1 MSSDR
6 RGERAVSWWHDEA
19 PAFVKGT
26 SHGIEL
32 EFEAVPAA
40 TIDAIMGW
48 PRGTAMWQDH
58 QIRTII
64 SVLGDG
70 VRDAAYE
77 AIVAVRRQ
85 VLPRPLGHLLW
96 FDRVF
101 GVRYSW
107 PSCLVWV
114 PVETAAVLAAPLEPI
129 DIDAVRVHVRRR
141 QNRDWQLALPDVE
154 SLGFKVPPLDGI
166 DWRVPQLGYALP
178 TPAELESALEGF
190 TFHVTEPEG
199 DMGDRFTAQL
209 DRLRQLGYDV

>member
-1 MSSDR
+1 MSNHR
-6 RGERAVSWWHDEA
+6 RGDWVAFSWHDEVQEAFGAEVMDSILGWA
-19 PAFVKGT
+19 P
-26 SHGIEL
+26 
-32 EFEAVPAA
+32 
-40 TIDAIMGW
+40 
-48 PRGTAMWQDH
+48 GTAAWLDVQVRE
-58 QIRTII
+58 ITA
-64 SVLGDG
+64 VLGE
-70 VRDAAYE
+70 DAR
-77 AIVAVRRQ
+77 AIAHGAWQYR
-85 VLPRPLGHLLW
+85 PRP
-96 FDRVF
+96 FRP
-101 GVRYSW
+101 YSW

-190 TFHVTEPEG
+190 TFHVTAPEG